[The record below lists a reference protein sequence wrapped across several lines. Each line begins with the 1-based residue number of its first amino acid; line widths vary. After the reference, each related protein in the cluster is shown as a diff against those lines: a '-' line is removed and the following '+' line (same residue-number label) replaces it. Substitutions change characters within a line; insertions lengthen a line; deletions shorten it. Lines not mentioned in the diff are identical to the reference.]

1 MNELTYSQQRPAASG
16 HTLME
21 LVVAMVASAMLLAGL
36 GSVMMI
42 ARQVAFVPSA
52 AERRIDVAD
61 VLNELSNELRYATVI
76 LEQTARTLEFVV
88 ADRNADGTSER
99 IRYSWSGTVGDP
111 LYKTLDG
118 NTPVAI
124 INSIH
129 NFQATYVL
137 KSVVTPLT
145 TTSDSAEVT
154 LFANASPSGSQ
165 ANDVTA
171 TNFTAQLLNPSVF
184 TSAAPA
190 NTTGWNATRVEFQ
203 ASQNGSNTEALRV
216 QIRPTGDPNDG
227 PTSDV
232 LGQINMAESTISSS
246 MGWNTATFATPIRGL
261 SLNRRYALTWSS
273 ASGSAARILTN
284 DGATSGVSETTN
296 AGASWA
302 YINPRQTYFKLYGT
316 YTTPGSTYNITRN
329 YVSHVAIV
337 LQSGGRADSRVDARI
352 PLANSPELLSAYWR
366 ADFGRDPTATNANGD
381 AVADWAMNS
390 GGFSTGSLSGGIWT
404 ATGALETRP
413 LNDFA
418 TTTIIETR
426 CRNTS
431 VGGNGAVVAINAD
444 RSGGLNST
452 VMTYLGLQSDGTQT
466 LTLVTRPTS
475 ATTQTLFTRA
485 KLPNDFVRLRLVI
498 DTQHNVVNLWIN
510 DEDQGAFAYPT
521 YAPATNDRFLTLFAN
536 TSAANFDFIE
546 VRSATN

>member
-1 MNELTYSQQRPAASG
+1 MNELTHYKPRTKASG

-21 LVVAMVASAMLLAGL
+21 VVVAMIASAMLLAGL

-52 AERRIDVAD
+52 AERRIDVAG
-61 VLNELSNELRYATVI
+61 VLNDLSNELRYATVI
-76 LEQTARTLEFVV
+76 LEQTAHTLEFVV
-88 ADRNADGTSER
+88 ADRNADGTSEK

-111 LYKTLDG
+111 LYKAVDS

-129 NFQATYVL
+129 NFQAAYVL
-137 KSVVTPLT
+137 KSEITPLT

-154 LFANASPSGSQ
+154 LLANASPSGSQ
-165 ANDVTA
+165 ANDITA
-171 TNFTAQLLNPSVF
+171 TNFTSQLLNPSVF

-190 NTTGWNATRVEFQ
+190 NATCWNVTRVEFQ
-203 ASQNGSNTEALRV
+203 ASQNGTNTETLRV
-216 QIRPTGDPNDG
+216 QIRPTGDPDDG

-232 LGQINMAESTISSS
+232 LGQVNMAESTISST
-246 MGWNTATFATPIRGL
+246 MGWNTATFATPLRGL
-261 SLNRRYALTWSS
+261 SLSRRYTLTWNS
-273 ASGSAARILTN
+273 ASGAAARILTN

-352 PLANSPELLSAYWR
+352 PLTNSPELLSAYWR

-390 GGFSTGSLSGGIWT
+390 GSFGAGSLSGGIWT

-444 RSGGLNST
+444 RSGGLNGT
-452 VMTYLGLQSDGTQT
+452 IMMYLGLQSDGTQM
-466 LTLVTRPTS
+466 LTLLTRPTS
-475 ATTQTLFTRA
+475 VTTQTLFTRT
-485 KLPNDFVRLRLVI
+485 KLPSDYIRMRLVI

-510 DEDQGAFAYPT
+510 EEDQGAFVYST
-521 YAPATNDRFLTLFAN
+521 YAPATNDRFLTLYAN
-536 TSAANFDFIE
+536 TSAANFDYIE
-546 VRSATN
+546 VRAAAN